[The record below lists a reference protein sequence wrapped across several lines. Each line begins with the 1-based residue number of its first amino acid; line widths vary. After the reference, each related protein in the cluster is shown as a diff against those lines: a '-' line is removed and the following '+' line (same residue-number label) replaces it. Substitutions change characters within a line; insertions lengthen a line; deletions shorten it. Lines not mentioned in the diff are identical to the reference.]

1 MHINI
6 TLRLFDI
13 LINMPFS
20 EFVTDTGKQ
29 VAFTAGCG
37 ARTHLV
43 PDTYYLTDM
52 IYRDVITNLGGGY
65 NPGNGVFTAPVGGTF
80 VFFTTVVSWDNHSIN
95 TDIVLNGNSKVRTF
109 AESRGFSTP
118 NQYVYQTGTN
128 LVVLQLQVGD
138 RVWVRRSAGRGFIV
152 HSTPMHTFS
161 GYLLY

>member
-6 TLRLFDI
+6 TLRLSHI
-13 LINMPFS
+13 LINMSFS

-37 ARTHLV
+37 VNTV
-43 PDTYYLTDM
+43 SDYMTDM
-52 IYRDVITNLGGGY
+52 IYREVITHLGGGY
-65 NPGNGVFTAPVGGTF
+65 NPGNGVFTAPVSGTY

-95 TDIVLNGNSKVRTF
+95 TDIVLNGNSQVRTF

-118 NQYVYQTGTN
+118 NQKVYQTGTN

-152 HSTPMHTFS
+152 HPTPIHTFS